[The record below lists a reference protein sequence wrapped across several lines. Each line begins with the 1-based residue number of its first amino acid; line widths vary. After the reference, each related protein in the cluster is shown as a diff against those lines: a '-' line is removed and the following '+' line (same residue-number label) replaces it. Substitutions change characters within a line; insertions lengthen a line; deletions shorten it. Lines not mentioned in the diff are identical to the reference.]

1 MTRASLSSR
10 RPQVPGEMYQTAARR
25 HTLEL
30 LKNERRYLTAAAIHR
45 LLKPKTPKLA
55 LSTIYRTLEALQE
68 TGAVTSRSDS
78 SGEASYIFCG
88 EAHHHHAICRNC
100 GHVDEVD
107 CDAMDAFA
115 TALLKKQSFELADHS
130 LEFYGLC
137 ARCR

>member
-1 MTRASLSSR
+1 VTRASLSNR
-10 RPQVPGEMYQTAARR
+10 RPPASGEMYQTAARR
-25 HTLEL
+25 YTLEL
-30 LKNERRYLTAAAIHR
+30 LKSEQRYLTAAAIHR
-45 LLKPKTPKLA
+45 LLKPKAPKLA

-68 TGAVTSRSDS
+68 TGTVTSRTDS
-78 SGEASYIFCG
+78 GGEASYIFCG
-88 EAHHHHAICRNC
+88 EEHHHHAICRNC

-115 TALLKKQSFELADHS
+115 AALLEKQSFALADHS